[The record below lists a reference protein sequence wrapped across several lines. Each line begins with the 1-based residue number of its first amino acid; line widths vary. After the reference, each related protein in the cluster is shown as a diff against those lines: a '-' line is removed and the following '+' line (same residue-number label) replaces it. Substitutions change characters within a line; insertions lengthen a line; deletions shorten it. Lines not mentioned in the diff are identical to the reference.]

1 MPKLLVIIGSTRPER
16 IGLPIGRWFADFA
29 QTHGTFEVEVADL
42 KEINLP
48 LLDEPQ
54 HPRLGQYQHEH
65 TIQWSGHV
73 NRADAIAMVIPEY
86 NYSMTAPVK
95 NALDYLYHEWCYK
108 PLALVSY
115 GGASGGLRAAQ
126 MVKQVATTLKM
137 MPLPEGVSI
146 PFAVQ
151 HLKAGT
157 FEATDTVRQAAQA
170 MLDELGRWE
179 KALRQLRESQRQT
192 STK

>member
-1 MPKLLVIIGSTRPER
+1 MPKLLVIIGSTRPGR
-16 IGLPIGRWFADFA
+16 IGLPIGRWFAEYA
-29 QTHGTFEVEVADL
+29 RNNGPFEVSVADL

-65 TIQWSGHV
+65 TIQWSRMVGET
-73 NRADAIAMVIPEY
+73 DAIALVIPEY

-95 NALDYLYHEWCYK
+95 NALDYLYREWNYK
-108 PLALVSY
+108 PAGLVSY

-126 MVKQVATTLKM
+126 MVKQVVTTLKM

-146 PFAVQ
+146 PFAAQ
-151 HLKAGT
+151 HIKDGV
-157 FEATDTVRQAAQA
+157 FESSDTISQAAKV

-179 KALRQLRESQRQT
+179 EALRGLRESQRNPAT
-192 STK
+192 E